1 MMNNDLELRDYFLVL
16 LKWKKIIITI
26 TLVSLIVAFVMNY
39 FILPPIYRG
48 SAVVYIAQINLFG
61 TDKAQINNIPIL
73 KAKDVQSQIESD
85 SFIQKLA
92 QDLSVPSDVI
102 SGAVS
107 VSTAGDSKIV
117 IVSFD
122 LKDKDLIKNFFKYFI
137 IEINNFNNQA
147 YQNQIE
153 SLKGQVSS
161 LQSQVDSLDKQAE
174 DVLARLKIL
183 EQKSATNSEYM
194 LEYSQLRSVYDSIV
208 SNKVDLVKQ
217 IVQIEGTIKASN
229 IFFFQSEPLILDSP
243 IKPHKL
249 FNTAIAGLIAFLFS
263 VLLALFLEY
272 WKKQK

>member
-1 MMNNDLELRDYFLVL
+1 
-16 LKWKKIIITI
+16 
-26 TLVSLIVAFVMNY
+26 VAFVMNY